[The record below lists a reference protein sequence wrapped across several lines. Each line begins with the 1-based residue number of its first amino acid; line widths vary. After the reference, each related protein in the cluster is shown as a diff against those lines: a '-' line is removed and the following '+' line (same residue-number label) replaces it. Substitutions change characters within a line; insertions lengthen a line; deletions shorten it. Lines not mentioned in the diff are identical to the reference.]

1 MYNFIL
7 YKNIP
12 LINERPTKVKT
23 TTNLPTQK
31 MKKIQ
36 KSFLIID
43 DE

>member
-12 LINERPTKVKT
+12 LINEKPTKVKT

-31 MKKIQ
+31 MKKNL
-36 KSFLIID
+36 KIIPD
-43 DE
+43 NR